1 MIYTFHGPQ
10 VDTTNILFVASGAFS
25 GLDRIISRR
34 YNEKYLGFGAP
45 MSDSPGRRAAAAE
58 GADSLTASGKSTA
71 HEDDLERDK
80 FLAKVRLLYSFAVYT
95 SHEIQLFRFCFISSN
110 RSRREI

>member
-1 MIYTFHGPQ
+1 MGSSTFSASYPQ

-45 MSDSPGRRAAAAE
+45 ISDSPGRRAAAAE
-58 GADSLTASGKSTA
+58 GADSLTADGNTTA
-71 HEDDLERDK
+71 HEDDIERDS
-80 FLAKVRLLYSFAVYT
+80 FLEKVCCIFNFTAYP
-95 SHEIQLFRFCFISSN
+95 
-110 RSRREI
+110 